1 MQNFAKAAVATL
13 AFCTLAGT
21 AGAQQSYIEHI
32 GPQHTSAS
40 SIDVV
45 TCPACPPLEAAEE
58 AARFQAFDKGM
69 VSEIRIIDGERKV
82 VRTDNMWGGS
92 PVTTIVSAGLVLG
105 DLIPAN
111 LAETGQAPATTV
123 AALPHVDQ
131 TTVTSSLDGPRQALT
146 PDDFDLRLN

>member
-1 MQNFAKAAVATL
+1 
-13 AFCTLAGT
+13 
-21 AGAQQSYIEHI
+21 
-32 GPQHTSAS
+32 
-40 SIDVV
+40 
-45 TCPACPPLEAAEE
+45 
-58 AARFQAFDKGM
+58 
-69 VSEIRIIDGERKV
+69 
-82 VRTDNMWGGS
+82 MWGGS
-92 PVTTIVSAGLVLG
+92 AVTTIVSAGLVLG